1 MQPRILRTPLPTRGV
16 GRFRPGLRR
25 SFRGFGALT
34 DSEGMPIL
42 SDAHITALAISYGD
56 NDIAARISRY
66 CREAP
71 CTLVQQQRLDE
82 LRADIKQKIEDGN
95 KAKADGQTMA
105 MVAAGLGL
113 ALGYFIFKR

>member
-16 GRFRPGLRR
+16 GRFRPG
-25 SFRGFGALT
+25 FRGFGALT

-42 SDAHITALAISYGD
+42 SDVHVAALAISYGD
-56 NDIAARISRY
+56 NNIAARISKY

-82 LRADIKQKIEDGN
+82 LRADIKQKIEDGE
-95 KAKADGQTMA
+95 KTKADGQTLA
-105 MVAAGLGL
+105 MVAAGVGL